1 MSTLETQYKNYLQRN
16 LDSTFTFEEWKEWL
30 GKTLVTSLTNANK
43 TTTVDINNKYVIRL
57 RKEWEQHGKIII
69 AVDYDDTI
77 SPWKWSQSE
86 LQDTINVI
94 KEAQLV
100 GAYVAIFTACSSE
113 RYDEIYQYAKS
124 VGIRVDS
131 INQNPINIPY
141 GNSSKI
147 YANIF
152 LDDRAGLEEAKDI
165 LRTCIYLQ
173 RSYKRSQVHLD
184 DIG

>member
-1 MSTLETQYKNYLQRN
+1 MATLETQYKNYLRDN
-16 LDSTFTFEEWKEWL
+16 TDSKFTFDEWKTWWGESISAAL
-30 GKTLVTSLTNANK
+30 DNMQTKPNM
-43 TTTVDINNKYVIRL
+43 DINNKYVVRL

-77 SPWKWSQSE
+77 SPWKWTKAE
-86 LQDTINVI
+86 LQNTIDLI

-113 RYDEIYQYAKS
+113 RYDEILQYCKS

-131 INQNPINIPY
+131 INQNPIEIPY
-141 GNSSKI
+141 GNNSKI

-152 LDDRAGLEEAKDI
+152 LDDRGGLEEAKEI

-173 RSYKRSQVHLD
+173 RSFKRSEINLD

>member
-1 MSTLETQYKNYLQRN
+1 M
-16 LDSTFTFEEWKEWL
+16 
-30 GKTLVTSLTNANK
+30 
-43 TTTVDINNKYVIRL
+43 DINNKYVVRL

-77 SPWKWSQSE
+77 SPWKWNQSE
-86 LQDTINVI
+86 LQDTINLI
-94 KEAQLV
+94 KEAQLC
-100 GAYVAIFTACSSE
+100 GAYVAIFTACSPE
-113 RYDEIYQYAKS
+113 RYEEIMQYAKS

-131 INQNPINIPY
+131 VNRNPIDIPY
-141 GNSSKI
+141 GNNSKI

-152 LDDRAGLEEAKDI
+152 IDDRAGLEEAKEI

-173 RSYKRSQVHLD
+173 RSYVRSQVQLD